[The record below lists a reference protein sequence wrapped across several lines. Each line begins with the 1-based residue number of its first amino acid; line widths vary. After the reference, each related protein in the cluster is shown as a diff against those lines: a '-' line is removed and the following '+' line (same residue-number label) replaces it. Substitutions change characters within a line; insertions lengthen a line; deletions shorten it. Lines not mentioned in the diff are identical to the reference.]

1 MSMKK
6 LEIIIR
12 PEKLEDLRAVLDESE
27 VNGLN
32 IVNIMGYGNQKGV
45 VKKYRGAEYAVT
57 LLPKIKVE
65 TVVPETDA
73 EDIIRKIEKEIK
85 TGNFGDGKIFI
96 YDVENA
102 IRIRTGERGLE
113 AL

>member
-73 EDIIRKIEKEIK
+73 EDIIKKIEKEIK

>member
-1 MSMKK
+1 MKK
-6 LEIIIR
+6 LEIIVR

-45 VKKYRGAEYAVT
+45 VKKYRGAEYSVN

-65 TVVPETDA
+65 TVVVAEVA
-73 EDIIRKIEKEIK
+73 EDLINKIEKEIK

-96 YDVENA
+96 YDVEDA
-102 IRIRTGERGLE
+102 VRIRTGERGID

>member
-45 VKKYRGAEYAVT
+45 VKKYRGADYTVN

-65 TVVPETDA
+65 TVVAEEAA
-73 EDIIRKIEKEIK
+73 EDIINKVEKEIK
-85 TGNFGDGKIFI
+85 TGNFGDGKIFV
-96 YDVENA
+96 YAVEDVV
-102 IRIRTGERGLE
+102 RIRTGERGTD

>member
-65 TVVPETDA
+65 TVVAEADA
-73 EDIIRKIEKEIK
+73 EDIIGKIEKEIK